1 VAEVINLRTVRKQVK
16 RHERDQSAQAN
27 RLTFGQAKHV
37 RKLASVQRAKAT
49 RDLDRLRIEI
59 GDRR

>member
-1 VAEVINLRTVRKQVK
+1 MAEVINLRTVRKRVK
-16 RHERDQSAQAN
+16 RQERDQSAQAN
-27 RLTFGQAKHV
+27 RLAFGQTKHV
-37 RKLASVQRAKAT
+37 RKLASAEKAKAT

>member
-1 VAEVINLRTVRKQVK
+1 VAEVINLRTVRKRVK
-16 RHERDQSAQAN
+16 RQEHDQSAHAN
-27 RLTFGQAKHV
+27 RLAFGRPKHV
-37 RKLASVQRAKAT
+37 RKFESAQLAKAN

>member
-1 VAEVINLRTVRKQVK
+1 MAKVINLRTVRKRIKLQ
-16 RHERDQSAQAN
+16 ERDQSAQAN
-27 RLTFGQAKHV
+27 RFAFGQMKHV
-37 RKLASVQRAKAT
+37 RKLASAEKAKAT

>member
-1 VAEVINLRTVRKQVK
+1 MAEVINLRTVRKQVK
-16 RHERDQSAQAN
+16 RQGREQSAQVN
-27 RLTFGQAKHV
+27 RLAFGQAKHV
-37 RKLASVQRAKAT
+37 RKLASAEKAKAT